1 MVLMLAEL
9 ILLVVEVE
17 LTQLEETQVNQ
28 QAELV
33 EQVKQ
38 ILLQD
43 LQ

>member
-1 MVLMLAEL
+1 MVSMVEEL

-17 LTQLEETQVNQ
+17 LTQLEDVQVNQ

-43 LQ
+43 LL

>member
-1 MVLMLAEL
+1 MVSMVAEL

-17 LTQLEETQVNQ
+17 LTQLEDVQVNQ
-28 QAELV
+28 QAELG